1 MLHGIV
7 DPQPGKFAFALFDDG
22 KKVLEEIREMHGRDA
37 AVIPGIIADTLAAH
51 ALDIGTIS
59 RWTIGAGP
67 GSFTFLRLVAAL
79 VAGWCYGKEEVR
91 FRCVPGAIAL
101 AGALKPLP
109 GETIGTIYDGRN
121 KELLYFETICQPDGT
136 LVPSGKSAVF
146 TAAAAAEF
154 FAAYPDLRCAVTTA
168 DAAAAA
174 KLLPP
179 EAAVTVVETPDTA
192 FLANSPKEF
201 DNDLDALVYIR
212 PAVFTAPVNS

>member
-22 KKVLEEIREMHGRDA
+22 KKILENIREMHGRDA
-37 AVIPGIIADTLAAH
+37 AVIPGIIADTLAEKS
-51 ALDIGTIS
+51 LTIGDIS

-79 VAGWCYGKEEVR
+79 VAGWCYGKDNVA

-121 KELLYFETICQPDGT
+121 KELLYFETICQPDGS
-136 LVPSGKSAVF
+136 LVPGGKSAVF

-154 FAAYPDLRCAVTTA
+154 FAANPDLRCAVTAA
-168 DAAAAA
+168 DAPAAA

-179 EAAVTVVETPDTA
+179 DAAVTVVETPDTA
-192 FLANSPKEF
+192 YLASSPHEF

-212 PAVFTAPVNS
+212 PAVFTAPL